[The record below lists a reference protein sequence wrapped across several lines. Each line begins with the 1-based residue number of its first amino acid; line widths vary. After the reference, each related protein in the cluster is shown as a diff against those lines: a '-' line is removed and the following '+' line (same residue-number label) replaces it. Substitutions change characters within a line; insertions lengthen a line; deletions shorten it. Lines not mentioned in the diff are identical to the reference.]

1 MLGGPPAARTIL
13 EVHGRE
19 RGRQGRSRAACTSPH
34 SALDISSSCVGGR
47 SVSSRQEWPSEARRR
62 HALADLSL
70 APCREASQRRRP
82 GLVLAGPAS
91 RRGGGDLPAG
101 ELWPYRSPVR
111 QLDSKESRRPRE
123 TLTPLSEALWLQI
136 DTAFDNE
143 QFRDLAHHL
152 LSRPEFEKAAVV
164 VCWHPPRGAGRCERR
179 IVIVVRNHG
188 E

>member
-1 MLGGPPAARTIL
+1 MHQSTLRVRYLKLVCWWQVRLLAAG
-13 EVHGRE
+13 VAE
-19 RGRQGRSRAACTSPH
+19 R
-34 SALDISSSCVGGR
+34 
-47 SVSSRQEWPSEARRR
+47 
-62 HALADLSL
+62 
-70 APCREASQRRRP
+70 
-82 GLVLAGPAS
+82 
-91 RRGGGDLPAG
+91 
-101 ELWPYRSPVR
+101 PVR

-143 QFRDLAHHL
+143 QFRDLAHHF